1 MPAGAIGKTDAEKR
15 LNGTYRP
22 GTSVAARER
31 RLSEKI
37 FAGPGFQDVPDPK
50 YNLND
55 WGQREYFRLCG
66 KLLAQ
71 GRLSESTLAISE
83 NFAILSEELHARR
96 STGQRVP
103 AVLLANMDRYLALLK
118 LVEDTTPIGG
128 NVALQPKENPF
139 DVCGVTLAPFA
150 QGRPRGSAA
159 A

>member
-22 GTSVAARER
+22 GKSVAARER

-50 YNLND
+50 YNLGD

-71 GRLSESTLAISE
+71 GRLSESTVAISE
-83 NFAILSEELHARR
+83 NFAILAEELHARR
-96 STGQRVP
+96 STGQRTP

-118 LVEDTTPIGG
+118 LVEDTKPIGG

-139 DVCGVTLAPFA
+139 DICGALLAPFA
-150 QGRPRGSAA
+150 QSRPSGPAA